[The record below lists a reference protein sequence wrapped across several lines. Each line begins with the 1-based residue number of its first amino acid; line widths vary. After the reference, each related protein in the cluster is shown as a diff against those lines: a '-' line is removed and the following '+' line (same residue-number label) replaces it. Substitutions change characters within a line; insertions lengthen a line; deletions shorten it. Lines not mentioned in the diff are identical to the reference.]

1 MLGLSPAVPPHVRRR
16 HDFPRLEFHRQTRG
30 QVVVQQDDVRAP
42 SVHGQPTTVVR
53 LHVDQIQMPG
63 QATHLRDV
71 VEFRAAHRGQVT
83 GTDQQIHQGAKV
95 LDVSRVSGVR
105 FRVEVNPGHAG
116 IGPLDVLTQQGS
128 QARAVFVWHVVESG
142 GKVVGV
148 NGGHLPACVPDVDA
162 AVDGDGNFR
171 SLLGHPRRQALTVR
185 LNALVD
191 PRPVRHATISSKSAT
206 LPVGAARPPS
216 TR

>member
-1 MLGLSPAVPPHVRRR
+1 MISPVS
-16 HDFPRLEFHRQTRG
+16 EFLRQARG

-42 SVHGQPTTVVR
+42 SVHGQSTTVVR
-53 LHVDQIQMPG
+53 LHVDQIQVAG

-71 VEFRAAHRGQVT
+71 VEFGAAHRGQVT
-83 GTDQQIHQGAKV
+83 RSDEQVHQGAKV
-95 LDVSRVSGVR
+95 LHVSGVSGVR
-105 FRVEVNPGHAG
+105 FGVEMNPGHAG
-116 IGPLDVLTQQGS
+116 IGPLDVLTQQS
-128 QARAVFVWHVVESG
+128 RQARTVFVWHVVESG

-148 NGGHLPACVPDVDA
+148 HGGHLPACVPDVDA

-171 SLLGHPRRQALTVR
+171 PLLGHPRRQALTVR
-185 LNALVD
+185 LDALVD
-191 PRPVRHATISSKSAT
+191 PRPVRHATISSRSAT